1 MLAHC
6 AVSRTTHDTAERGPA
21 AGQTYAMGSNRFG
34 QLGVGDTIDR
44 WTPIAVPKFNETTAV
59 ISGNYYSLAVQRE

>member
-1 MLAHC
+1 
-6 AVSRTTHDTAERGPA
+6 
-21 AGQTYAMGSNRFG
+21 MGSNRFG